1 MSTIKKLLKKYEEII
16 RYLIVGV
23 LTTIVSWGA
32 YYICIV
38 TVLDAKVAWMNAVAN
53 TISWAAGVLFGYV
66 ANRKYVFMSKEP
78 NILKEFLQFAGSRV
92 STWLLDVVVMY
103 VAVNVCEMNE
113 MIAKVFISSV
123 LVMIANYLISK
134 LFVFKK
140 EENKPVS

>member
-1 MSTIKKLLKKYEEII
+1 MDKIKNLLKKYEEII

-32 YYICIV
+32 YYLCII
-38 TVLDAKVAWMNAVAN
+38 TVLNPQVAWMNAVAN

-66 ANRKYVFMSKEP
+66 TNRKFVFMSHEP

-92 STWLLDVVVMY
+92 STWLLDVVIMY
-103 VAVNVCEMNE
+103 LAVNIGGMNE

-123 LVMIANYLISK
+123 LVTIVNYFLSK
-134 LFVFKK
+134 LFIFKK
-140 EENKPVS
+140 K